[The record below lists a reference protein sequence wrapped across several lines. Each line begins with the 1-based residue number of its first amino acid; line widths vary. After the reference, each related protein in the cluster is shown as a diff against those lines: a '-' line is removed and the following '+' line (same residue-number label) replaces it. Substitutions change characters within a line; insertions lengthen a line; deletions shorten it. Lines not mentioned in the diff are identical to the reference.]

1 MQTNRLISYW
11 VVLRS
16 LLATLSTSLSVI
28 NASFMRRLTRQRI
41 DQLSRA
47 WSSKVLKIARV
58 SYEVFNPY
66 TVSLQSG
73 RSYIIM
79 SNHASLYDIPLII
92 MSLPGSI
99 RMIGKKE
106 LFKVPI
112 WGRAMRLADFISID
126 RENRRQ
132 AIQDLQLAKEKMENG
147 VNIWMA
153 PEGTRSRTG
162 KIQSFKKGGFMLAL
176 KTNAVIIPVGIRG
189 ADKILP
195 PKTSNIQL
203 NQKIEIHIGKPI
215 DTQKYLAAQRDQLM
229 QDVEDS
235 IREAAQQVLES

>member
-1 MQTNRLISYW
+1 M
-11 VVLRS
+11 
-16 LLATLSTSLSVI
+16 
-28 NASFMRRLTRQRI
+28 
-41 DQLSRA
+41 
-47 WSSKVLKIARV
+47 
-58 SYEVFNPY
+58 
-66 TVSLQSG
+66 
-73 RSYIIM
+73 
-79 SNHASLYDIPLII
+79 
-92 MSLPGSI
+92 
-99 RMIGKKE
+99 
-106 LFKVPI
+106 
-112 WGRAMRLADFISID
+112 
-126 RENRRQ
+126 
-132 AIQDLQLAKEKMENG
+132 
-147 VNIWMA
+147 NIWMA

>member
-73 RSYIIM
+73 R
-79 SNHASLYDIPLII
+79 
-92 MSLPGSI
+92 
-99 RMIGKKE
+99 
-106 LFKVPI
+106 
-112 WGRAMRLADFISID
+112 
-126 RENRRQ
+126 
-132 AIQDLQLAKEKMENG
+132 
-147 VNIWMA
+147 
-153 PEGTRSRTG
+153 
-162 KIQSFKKGGFMLAL
+162 
-176 KTNAVIIPVGIRG
+176 
-189 ADKILP
+189 
-195 PKTSNIQL
+195 
-203 NQKIEIHIGKPI
+203 
-215 DTQKYLAAQRDQLM
+215 
-229 QDVEDS
+229 
-235 IREAAQQVLES
+235 

>member
-132 AIQDLQLAKEKMENG
+132 AIQDLQLA
-147 VNIWMA
+147 
-153 PEGTRSRTG
+153 
-162 KIQSFKKGGFMLAL
+162 
-176 KTNAVIIPVGIRG
+176 
-189 ADKILP
+189 
-195 PKTSNIQL
+195 
-203 NQKIEIHIGKPI
+203 
-215 DTQKYLAAQRDQLM
+215 
-229 QDVEDS
+229 
-235 IREAAQQVLES
+235 